1 MMRVLWF
8 TNTPS
13 GASSVLDSN
22 NPSGG
27 WLVSLERHLKK
38 VDSVELHVAFYY
50 NKKVDN
56 FKYNGVHYHPMY
68 IPRDSNKLKMLLG
81 NYRDFIFGP
90 KKTDLKC
97 LTDVVSEVSPDIIH
111 IHGTESDF
119 GLIQKQVTQIPVV
132 ISIQGIL
139 GVWGKKMYTG
149 VPREVQKRYESIW
162 RKLAC
167 MGVSAGDRRWRYLS
181 NREQEICSLTKYF
194 IGRTDFDRHASLAMS
209 PTARYFVGNEL
220 LREEFYTRQ
229 WEKTSFSDEF
239 VITTTISN
247 GFYKGLE
254 TVLEAAIL
262 LKRTDFKF
270 KWNVIGVPETSRNAM
285 IIKKWLHKDFAD
297 NNVHL
302 LGRKNAAEMID
313 LLCESDVFCQ
323 TAHIENSPNSLCEAM
338 LLGMPIVA
346 SYAGGTCSMLEH
358 GKEGYLLQDGDPYC
372 LAGTLMDVACHF
384 EQAHQWGEN
393 ARKRA
398 LLRHDPQRVVNE
410 YIGIYK
416 ELTTK

>member
-1 MMRVLWF
+1 MKVLWF

-13 GASSVLDSN
+13 GASSVLDTN

-27 WLVSLERHLKK
+27 WLVSLERHLKQ
-38 VDSVELHVAFYY
+38 VDGMDLHVAFYY
-50 NKKVDN
+50 NKKVDD
-56 FKYNGVHYHPMY
+56 FEYEGVHYHPVFV
-68 IPRDSNKLKMLLG
+68 PRDSSKLKMLLG

-90 KKTDLKC
+90 KKTNLKC
-97 LTDVVSEVSPDIIH
+97 LIDVVSDVSPDIIH
-111 IHGTESDF
+111 IHGTENDF

-139 GVWGKKMYTG
+139 GVLGKKLYTG
-149 VPREVQKRYESIW
+149 VPREVQKRHESFW
-162 RKLAC
+162 RKLVC
-167 MGVSAGDRRWRYLS
+167 MGVSAGDRRWHNLS
-181 NREQEICSLTKYF
+181 NREQEIYRLTKYF
-194 IGRTDFDRHASLAMS
+194 IGRTDFDRHATLAMS
-209 PTARYFVGNEL
+209 PTAQYFVGNEL
-220 LREEFYTRQ
+220 LREVFYTKK
-229 WEKTSFSDEF
+229 WKKTSFSDEL

-254 TVLEAAIL
+254 TVLETAAIL
-262 LKRTDFKF
+262 KGIDFSF
-270 KWNVIGVPETSRNAM
+270 KWNVIGVSETSRNVM

-297 NNVHL
+297 NNIRL
-302 LGRKNAAEMID
+302 LGRKNATEMVD

-358 GKEGYLLQDGDPYC
+358 DKEGYLLQDGDPYC
-372 LAGTLMDVACHF
+372 LAGTLMDVARHF

-398 LLRHDPQRVVNE
+398 LVRHDPQRVVNE
-410 YIGIYK
+410 YMGIYK